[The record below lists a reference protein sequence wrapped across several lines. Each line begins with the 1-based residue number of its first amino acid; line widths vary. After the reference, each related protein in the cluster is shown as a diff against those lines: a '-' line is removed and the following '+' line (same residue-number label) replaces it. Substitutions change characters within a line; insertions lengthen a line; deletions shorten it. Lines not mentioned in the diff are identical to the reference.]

1 MNHVIQQLDGK
12 TEWKTQPKRK
22 VAFIGAKHWYYDD
35 GTQMYYILFVLISIF
50 ERWSVQCASAT
61 ATTVATAAVAAAAI
75 HPKNQLL
82 ANCYSAFL
90 IVFLSSLRANF
101 PLDLFPSH

>member
-61 ATTVATAAVAAAAI
+61 ATTVATAAVVAAAI
-75 HPKNQLL
+75 HPKKPTFSELL
-82 ANCYSAFL
+82 FG
-90 IVFLSSLRANF
+90 F
-101 PLDLFPSH
+101 SHSFSIKLES